1 MADLAATT
9 LGIDKRS
16 NNDAVHDKK
25 TVEGRKDVEVFCF
38 REAPRNGTGTISL
51 SITAMLAP
59 GKGQRQSVNEEGKVG
74 VGGRRREGL
83 RGESREGGRAAR
95 ASARDAQGHIDY
107 VDPWSEIWSIGKW
120 I

>member
-51 SITAMLAP
+51 TITMRL
-59 GKGQRQSVNEEGKVG
+59 KEVG
-74 VGGRRREGL
+74 VRMSEVGGPVVNQGEEVGGVGVDRQDREGL
-83 RGESREGGRAAR
+83 REESREGGKR
-95 ASARDAQGHIDY
+95 HE
-107 VDPWSEIWSIGKW
+107 SES
-120 I
+120 